1 MSGPRHY
8 PPAVRVHGL
17 TCPDIP
23 AHIILSRL
31 PVAEI
36 VQRYPN
42 AEPHML
48 CLSGGDRVGRIEVV
62 EYPPHAYEQS
72 SQFPKDAVRALCAYC
87 KSTHGALDNLILPP
101 GVALGVPGQK
111 DSSPR

>member
-23 AHIILSRL
+23 AHIMLSRL
-31 PVAEI
+31 PAAEI

-48 CLSGGDRVGRIEVV
+48 CLSGGDRVGRIELV
-62 EYPPHAYEQS
+62 EYPDHPYKPS
-72 SQFPKDAVRALCAYC
+72 SQHPADAIKALCSYC
-87 KSTHGALDNLILPP
+87 KGTHGPADHLYLPP
-101 GVALGVPGQK
+101 GVAREVPSTQHH
-111 DSSPR
+111 